1 MLLLWTVSAENLMR
15 YDIVCEFVLC
25 TFNLRDSQQ
34 RESVCQKKTTLEN
47 ICLYLFILWLKPK
60 HVNTVKASL
69 SINSIHP
76 TFPIF
81 STKMIKICTL

>member
-34 RESVCQKKTTLEN
+34 RESVCQKKQLWKTFVY
-47 ICLYLFILWLKPK
+47 ICLFYD
-60 HVNTVKASL
+60 
-69 SINSIHP
+69 
-76 TFPIF
+76 
-81 STKMIKICTL
+81 